1 MAGCQLNHRSG
12 TMERS
17 ARGLPSPTH
26 HALVSMPTAIMI
38 VIVGIASGF
47 CSSAPLGPIN
57 FWVTDSIMRHKELM
71 IRWFIAGVIVA
82 DVGHAIGAVWGY
94 MTLLRHKT
102 WIEDLPIVGGLLLL
116 TIGVQ
121 SLRSSWGDEPSPLK
135 VKLGERAPAESPRRQ
150 LALGFLMCALNPA
163 FLAFW
168 VTVIGLLRER
178 FGIVLSSTH
187 FLLFLFSIGLGDILW
202 FSFLIFLSKRGR
214 DLATPKL
221 LRIIRQGI
229 ALAFIAIGL
238 STLVLEVHL

>member
-1 MAGCQLNHRSG
+1 
-12 TMERS
+12 
-17 ARGLPSPTH
+17 
-26 HALVSMPTAIMI
+26 MPTAIMI
-38 VIVGIASGF
+38 VFVGIASGF

-82 DVGHAIGAVWGY
+82 DVGHAIAAAWSY
-94 MTLLRHKT
+94 MTLIRHT
-102 WIEDLPIVGGLLLL
+102 AWIENLPILGSLLLL

-121 SLRSSWGDEPSPLK
+121 SLRSSWRDDASPLK
-135 VKLGERAPAESPRRQ
+135 VELRKRAPAESPRRH
-150 LALGFLMCALNPA
+150 LVLGFLMGALNPA

-168 VTVIGLLRER
+168 VTVTDLLRER

-187 FLLFLFSIGLGDILW
+187 LLLFLLSIGLGDILW

-221 LRIIRQGI
+221 LCIIRRGI
-229 ALAFIAIGL
+229 ALGFIAIGL
-238 STLVLEVHL
+238 STLVLEVHH